1 MNAVGPLQKTVPI
14 EKMMGLIILVHATL
28 YKKER
33 SIPTS
38 SYHYDQFQFKTSNFR
53 LIAYLNRFCSVNKKI
68 MFYKGYIF
76 TFFDH
81 EYFIKDKCV
90 FRSLLLSFSY
100 RY

>member
-68 MFYKGYIF
+68 CF
-76 TFFDH
+76 TRG
-81 EYFIKDKCV
+81 I
-90 FRSLLLSFSY
+90 SLHFLIMNTS
-100 RY
+100 